1 MKRMISFLAAVT
13 IAFSGM
19 GSLAVDAGAVSNTTF
34 ATAKASTTKTTK
46 RTGKLLT
53 YQEAYDRLKNLSFVT
68 GEAPNSGNSEETG
81 AAPSTTTNNTNTTV
95 NNNQNKP
102 TGTTNQN
109 KPAST
114 TNDAP
119 IMTDYNGRALS
130 SSMYVRRNTLNKD
143 QRYLYDTIKAAAEK
157 GDTVAKF
164 NKAYSYNDVTTATV
178 AVMVDNPYMVWVKN
192 FSYGTKTKAGYTSS
206 YIRYVPDLLEDK
218 AGALQTMNDYLKP
231 VLDKASKM
239 SSDIDKVKFVHD
251 WLIYNVNEAS
261 AQDGDMY
268 YHGAYA
274 AAVDKKGVCQAYSNL
289 FVYCMQKLGIVS
301 SAVRGTTWCGEEH
314 IWNLVK
320 VGGDWYEL
328 DVYWDDVITK
338 SETDFT
344 YTCFMQT
351 TASLKAY
358 DSYNGVSRT
367 RHSDDGSTLLPIAKG
382 TKYSPSNYKY
392 ANGSNFRDLAK
403 VVITKRNTNYTRAAV
418 KSYTAS
424 SNYTLKTTVTSK
436 STTKLPSGWYKYS
449 PVLTK
454 LGVKSLRESDWTQ
467 DGNFYYIEKTR
478 NGKNLGIFVIY
489 DAAYDN
495 YYQWSSNGK
504 YIMWYN
510 YKTSA
515 WQALK

>member
-19 GSLAVDAGAVSNTTF
+19 GSLAVDAGAVSNTTV

-68 GEAPNSGNSEETG
+68 GEAPNSGNNEETG

-119 IMTDYNGRALS
+119 KMTDYNGRALS

-157 GDTVAKF
+157 GETVAKF

-178 AVMVDNPYMVWVKN
+178 AVMDDNPYMVWVKN

-218 AGALQTMNDYLKP
+218 AGALQTMDDYLKP

-239 SSDIDKVKFVHD
+239 SSDIDKVKYIHD
-251 WLIYNVNEAS
+251 WLIYYVNDGS
-261 AQDGDMY
+261 ANANDMY

-274 AAVDKKGVCQAYSNL
+274 AAVDKKGVCQAYSNA

-301 SAVRGTTWCGEEH
+301 TSLHGTSWNGEQH
-314 IWNLVK
+314 IWNMVK

-328 DVYWDDVITK
+328 DIYWDDLITK

-358 DSYNGVSRT
+358 DTYNGKSRT
-367 RHSDDGSTLLPIAKG
+367 RNSYDGSTLLPIAKG

-424 SNYTLKTTVTSK
+424 SNYSSKSTVTSK

-454 LGVKSLRESDWTQ
+454 LGVKSLSESAWTQ
-467 DGNFYYIEKTR
+467 DGNFYYIEKEI
-478 NGKNLGIFVIY
+478 NGKGSGTFIIY

-495 YYQWSSNGK
+495 YYQCNKSVK
-504 YIMWYN
+504 YIYWYN
-510 YKTSA
+510 YSKGT
-515 WQALK
+515 WQMLK

>member
-1 MKRMISFLAAVT
+1 MKRIISLLAAVT

-19 GSLAVDAGAVSNTTF
+19 GSLAVDAGAVSNTTI
-34 ATAKASTTKTTK
+34 AAAKASTTKTTK

-81 AAPSTTTNNTNTTV
+81 AAPSTT
-95 NNNQNKP
+95 
-102 TGTTNQN
+102 
-109 KPAST
+109 
-114 TNDAP
+114 NDVVT
-119 IMTDYNGRALS
+119 MTDYNGRALS
-130 SSMYVRRNTLNKD
+130 SSMYVYRNTLNSE
-143 QRYLYDTIKAAAEK
+143 QRYLYDTIKYAADRGEK
-157 GDTVAKF
+157 SVTFKKGYKRDDINIAF
-164 NKAYSYNDVTTATV
+164 NSVIS
-178 AVMVDNPYMVWVKN
+178 DNPHMVWL
-192 FSYGTKTKAGYTSS
+192 FSYTYGKKQNNAYNSINLVYDAATLKDMAGS
-206 YIRYVPDLLEDK
+206 VQLMD
-218 AGALQTMNDYLKP
+218 DYLKP

-239 SSDIDKVKFVHD
+239 SSDIDKVKYIHD
-251 WLIYNVNEAS
+251 WLIYSVN
-261 AQDGDMY
+261 DGSSKSNDMHSHMAY
-268 YHGAYA
+268 YAI
-274 AAVDKKGVCQAYSNL
+274 VEKKGVCSTYSSA
-289 FVYCMQKLGIVS
+289 FQYCMQKLGIVS
-301 SAVRGTTWCGEEH
+301 TVVSGTTWNGEGH
-314 IWNLVK
+314 MWNMVK

-367 RHSDDGSTLLPIAKG
+367 RFDNCSMLPIAKG
-382 TKYSPSNYKY
+382 TKYSPSNYNY

-403 VVITKRNTNYTRAAV
+403 VVITKRNTNSTRSGNS
-418 KSYTAS
+418 SYTSVRTTNAT
-424 SNYTLKTTVTSK
+424 NKTS
-436 STTKLPSGWYKYS
+436 LPSGWYKYS
-449 PVLTK
+449 PILTN

-504 YIMWYN
+504 TIMWYN
-510 YKTSA
+510 YKGA
-515 WQALK
+515 WQTLK